1 MPHCGMHGWKVYA
14 FVARRAS
21 GLLLAAHALAR
32 LRRVP
37 LVLPNE
43 QAGRLFHPSESGW
56 RGINQPEAGKP
67 PTLQSRFQSHTK
79 PPSPRL
85 RKSRVRSTEGKPA
98 ALCYYHAVLDYGNLQ
113 RALKESPLASRLP
126 ALGLQGY
133 IVGGFIRD
141 ALLGLQPGEVDIVLE
156 GDYENGLAELAKAF
170 HDEPFALGGRF
181 RTHRIVTP
189 DGTLDISPVMGR
201 ARNDDLLRRDFTVDA
216 LALPFGGF
224 ADSAKNILDMA
235 GGLDDL
241 ETHRIAA
248 INENNLIDDPL
259 RILRAF
265 RLMVQLG
272 FEIEADTAQLLE
284 LHAGKIAEP
293 APERI
298 REELMLMLNRP
309 DAYRGLEAMD
319 EARVLGALFPELEE
333 LRDSQQNSYH
343 HLPVLAHSL
352 EAVRQLE
359 HVLRTGEG
367 LEAETFGALAVEMQE
382 VVSPPAT
389 KAALTKLSLLFHDLG
404 KPETST
410 VQDNGKITFYGHQVA
425 GAEKAA
431 PVFARLRMSNRE
443 CDMLQLL
450 IEEHLRV
457 GFYCNSHP
465 PPPKLIYRFLRKLG
479 DAAAMSCLH
488 AVADARAVRGPD
500 APEDFVRVHEETIGL
515 ILHQRYFAREL
526 AEPTPLLTGEEIM
539 AVAGI
544 SSGPRVGELKE
555 LLLEAQ
561 VEGSVKTRE
570 EAEKF
575 VSCNAGIPLV

>member
-1 MPHCGMHGWKVYA
+1 V
-14 FVARRAS
+14 FDF
-21 GLLLAAHALAR
+21 
-32 LRRVP
+32 
-37 LVLPNE
+37 E
-43 QAGRLFHPSESGW
+43 
-56 RGINQPEAGKP
+56 
-67 PTLQSRFQSHTK
+67 
-79 PPSPRL
+79 
-85 RKSRVRSTEGKPA
+85 
-98 ALCYYHAVLDYGNLQ
+98 NLQ

-141 ALLGLQPGEVDIVLE
+141 ALLGIPTPQDVDIVLE
-156 GDYENGLAELAKAF
+156 DHYEDGLIALAKAF
-170 HDEPFALGGRF
+170 HNEPFALGGRF
-181 RTHRIVTP
+181 HTHRMVVRE
-189 DGTLDISPVMGR
+189 GTLDISPMQSR
-201 ARNDDLLRRDFTVDA
+201 SRNDDLLRRDFTVDA
-216 LALPFGGF
+216 LALPFSEY
-224 ADSAKNILDMA
+224 ANAQESIIDVS

-241 ETHRIAA
+241 RDGRIAA

-259 RILRAF
+259 RVLRAF
-265 RLMVQLG
+265 RLMVQLE
-272 FEIEADTAQLLE
+272 FDIEAETALLLE
-284 LHAGKIAEP
+284 LHAGKLSEP

-298 REELMLMLNRP
+298 REELMLMLNQP
-309 DAYRGLEAMD
+309 DAHRGLTAMD
-319 EARVLGALFPELEE
+319 EAKVLSALFPELED
-333 LRDSQQNSYH
+333 LRNSMQNSYH
-343 HLPVLAHSL
+343 HLPVLAHSI

-359 HVLRTGEG
+359 HVMRTGEG
-367 LEAETFGALAVEMQE
+367 LEADVYGALSAEMEE

-404 KPETST
+404 KPDTSA
-410 VQDNGKITFYGHQVA
+410 VQDNGKITFYGHQAA

-443 CDMLQLL
+443 CEMLQLL

-539 AVAGI
+539 AAAGMP
-544 SSGPRVGELKE
+544 SGPRIGELKE

-561 VEGSVKTRE
+561 VEGAVKTRD
-570 EAEKF
+570 EAVEF
-575 VSCNAGIPLV
+575 IRNNTEHPLV

>member
-1 MPHCGMHGWKVYA
+1 MLDYDNL
-14 FVARRAS
+14 RRA
-21 GLLLAAHALAR
+21 
-32 LRRVP
+32 LRD
-37 LVLPNE
+37 
-43 QAGRLFHPSESGW
+43 
-56 RGINQPEAGKP
+56 
-67 PTLQSRFQSHTK
+67 
-79 PPSPRL
+79 SPI
-85 RKSRVRSTEGKPA
+85 
-98 ALCYYHAVLDYGNLQ
+98 
-113 RALKESPLASRLP
+113 ASRLP

-156 GDYENGLAELAKAF
+156 GDYEAGLKALAKAF

-181 RTHRIVTP
+181 RTHRMVAAE
-189 DGTLDISPVMGR
+189 GTLDISPVMGASR
-201 ARNDDLLRRDFTVDA
+201 KDDLLRRDFTIDA
-216 LALPFGGF
+216 LALPFGAYANAQRGIID
-224 ADSAKNILDMA
+224 AA

-241 ETHRIAA
+241 EQGRIAA
-248 INENNLIDDPL
+248 INENNLVDDPL
-259 RILRAF
+259 RILRAY
-265 RLMVQLG
+265 RLMAQLG
-272 FEIEADTAQLLE
+272 FVIEPDTARLLE

-293 APERI
+293 APERV

-309 DAYRGLEAMD
+309 DAHRGLEAMD
-319 EARVLGALFPELEE
+319 EAKVLGALFPELEE
-333 LRDSQQNSYH
+333 LRNSMQNSYH
-343 HLPVLAHSL
+343 HLPVLAHSM

-367 LEAETFGALAVEMQE
+367 LDAGVYSSLSAEMQE
-382 VVSPPAT
+382 IVSPPAT

-404 KPETST
+404 KPDTSA
-410 VQDNGKITFYGHQVA
+410 VQDNGKITFYGHQTA

-431 PVFARLRMSNRE
+431 PVFSRLRMSNRE
-443 CDMLQLL
+443 CEMLHLL

-457 GFYCNSHP
+457 GFYCNSHTP
-465 PPPKLIYRFLRKLG
+465 APRLIYRFLRKLG

-539 AVAGI
+539 AAAGMPA
-544 SSGPRVGELKE
+544 GPRIGELKE

-561 VEGSVKTRE
+561 VEGAVNTRD
-570 EAEKF
+570 EAVEF
-575 VSCNAGIPLV
+575 VRCNAGIPLV

>member
-1 MPHCGMHGWKVYA
+1 M
-14 FVARRAS
+14 
-21 GLLLAAHALAR
+21 
-32 LRRVP
+32 
-37 LVLPNE
+37 
-43 QAGRLFHPSESGW
+43 
-56 RGINQPEAGKP
+56 
-67 PTLQSRFQSHTK
+67 
-79 PPSPRL
+79 
-85 RKSRVRSTEGKPA
+85 
-98 ALCYYHAVLDYGNLQ
+98 LDYDNLQ
-113 RALKESPLASRLP
+113 RALKESPLAARLP

-141 ALLGLQPGEVDIVLE
+141 ALLGLVPGEVDIVLE
-156 GDYENGLAELAKAF
+156 GDYEAGLAALAKAF
-170 HDEPFALGGRF
+170 HGEPFALGGRF
-181 RTHRIVTP
+181 RTYRIVTGE
-189 DGTLDISPVMGR
+189 GTLDISPLIGK
-201 ARNDDLLRRDFTVDA
+201 ARNDDLLRRDFTIDA
-216 LALPFGGF
+216 LALPFSEYANAREGIID
-224 ADSAKNILDMA
+224 AA

-241 ETHRIAA
+241 ENRRITA
-248 INENNLIDDPL
+248 ICEKNLVDDPL

-265 RLMVQLG
+265 RLMVQLE
-272 FEIEADTAQLLE
+272 FDIEPDTAHLLE
-284 LHAGKIAEP
+284 LHAPKISEP
-293 APERI
+293 APERV

-309 DAYRGLEAMD
+309 DAYRGLVAMD
-319 EARVLGALFPELEE
+319 DAHVLCALFLELEE
-333 LRDSQQNSYH
+333 LRDSEQNSYH
-343 HLPVLAHSL
+343 HLPVLAHSM

-367 LEAETFGALAVEMQE
+367 IEAETFGALEVELQE

-410 VQDNGKITFYGHQVA
+410 VQDNGKITFYGHQTA

-443 CDMLQLL
+443 CEMLHLM

-526 AEPTPLLTGEEIM
+526 AEPTPLLTGDEIM
-539 AVAGI
+539 AAAGMP
-544 SSGPRVGELKE
+544 SGPRIGELKE

-561 VEGSVKTRE
+561 VEGSVKTHD
-570 EAEKF
+570 EALEF
-575 VSCNAGIPLV
+575 IRSNASPPLV